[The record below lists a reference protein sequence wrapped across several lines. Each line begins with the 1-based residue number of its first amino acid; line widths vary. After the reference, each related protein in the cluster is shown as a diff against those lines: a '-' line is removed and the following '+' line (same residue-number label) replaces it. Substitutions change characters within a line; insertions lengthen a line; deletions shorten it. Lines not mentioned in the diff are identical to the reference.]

1 MEPFSTLNRTPHSNY
16 STQLVPEPCAPVSLL
31 SSIKNARGFTLV
43 EMLVVLGI
51 ITVVTTITLL
61 GHSNFDRT
69 MLLTDAAYTVA
80 LSAREMQ
87 TYGLSSR
94 VTATFTNIGYGLYI
108 NASAP
113 TSYVTYADI
122 NRITSVPH
130 CPSGSNPASP
140 EYKRGNCLF
149 ETTSPAD
156 TIVQTYS
163 FSRGFRIS
171 RFCGRFG
178 SNTYCSNDASNP
190 LTSLDVVFMRPNTDA
205 IVSGRRSTGAPIE
218 LTSAQIY
225 LSTANGLVTRG
236 ICITQIGQI
245 SVSEGNCP

>member
-1 MEPFSTLNRTPHSNY
+1 MEPTGILKPINSQVRIGET
-16 STQLVPEPCAPVSLL
+16 C
-31 SSIKNARGFTLV
+31 RGFTLV

-94 VTATFTNIGYGLYI
+94 INSTFTNIGYGLYV
-108 NASAP
+108 NASVP
-113 TSYVTYADI
+113 NSYTTYADTQ
-122 NRITSVPH
+122 RITSVPH
-130 CPSGSNPASP
+130 CPSGTDVNSP

-149 ETTSPAD
+149 ESTSPAD
-156 TIVQTYS
+156 IIVQTYS

-178 SNTYCSNDASNP
+178 ANTYCSNDASNP
-190 LTSLDVVFMRPNTDA
+190 LTTLDVVFMRPNTDA

-225 LSTANGLVTRG
+225 LSTANGSATRG